1 MKDKCI
7 ENLTAQFKT
16 LLNEKNTVE
25 KENLRQSSTIDE
37 LQNQIDQNSDVD
49 NQVSAMAESRK
60 KAEEDHQT
68 LIKHLNS
75 VKQQ

>member
-68 LIKHLNS
+68 LINHLNS